1 MDFLPLKAEILTG
14 LVPRL
19 IQQRFRSPQ
28 KLRALG
34 EKMNFL
40 DTPKN

>member
-1 MDFLPLKAEILTG
+1 MSPLEAEILTG

-19 IQQRFRSPQ
+19 IQKRKESQ

-34 EKMNFL
+34 EKMNPL
-40 DTPKN
+40 YTPEN